1 MKAVSMAVGTLL
13 IGSILLTGCG
23 QNKEQSEQPASSS
36 NTTETKQESGN
47 EQSTTNNTE
56 NSSNEAT
63 GTAGFTEAAKALV
76 DGMKKGAEAGK
87 IDWAQSHKLYT
98 DNVKSVVKSMDDESE
113 SQTDEQLEAALKAGE
128 EGSFSAGV
136 VAQLYDKLL
145 QKTAFLMMRHDFKEA
160 NGKFSDQTVAA
171 QELAEAREVYD
182 GILKGMVEKRDKAY
196 GTLLLEAI
204 DGGFDQ
210 MKQSVEKGD
219 NLAYNLGKQVVDKTL
234 MKAFYLAA
242 GAEKGYGYKIEQ
254 AVKENS
260 LDEAKVEQAEGWAF
274 FQSLKKYLEE
284 YDKESADFIES
295 QFDLSGDI
303 KKVQGEKINQAFV
316 RAFAATAQGEYGE
329 TFENWGKDKAA
340 ITAMEGAL
348 FLDAI
353 RLDLPKALGGEEQGN
368 QLLEQAQKLLD
379 AVKSGDKANAE
390 STFKNVEASIEK
402 LKAYGK

>member
-1 MKAVSMAVGTLL
+1 MKAVSTALGTLL
-13 IGSILLTGCG
+13 IGTILLTGCS
-23 QNKEQSEQPASSS
+23 QSKEPSEPANGASD
-36 NTTETKQESGN
+36 TVEAKQESGN
-47 EQSTTNNTE
+47 TQETTSNKGTST
-56 NSSNEAT
+56 NEISE
-63 GTAGFTEAAKALV
+63 TASFTAAVKSLV

-87 IDWAQSHKLYT
+87 IDWAQTHELYAT
-98 DNVKSVVKSMDDESE
+98 NIKSVVKSMDDESE

-128 EGSFSAGV
+128 EGSFSVGV

-145 QKTAFLMMRHDFKEA
+145 QKTAFLTMRHDFKEA
-160 NGKFSDQTVAA
+160 NEKFSDKTVAND
-171 QELAEAREVYD
+171 ELAEAREVYD

-219 NLAYNLGKQVVDKTL
+219 NLAFNLGKQVVDKTL

-254 AVKENS
+254 AVKENA

-274 FQSLKKYLEE
+274 FQSLKKYVEK
-284 YDKESADFIES
+284 YDKEAADFIES
-295 QFDLSGDI
+295 QFDLSGDA
-303 KKVQGEKINQAFV
+303 KKVQGERINQAFV
-316 RAFAATAQGEYGE
+316 RAFAATSQGEYGE

-348 FLDAI
+348 FLDII
-353 RLDLPKALGGEEQGN
+353 RLDLPKVLGGEEQAN

-379 AVKSGDKANAE
+379 AVKSGDKAQAE
-390 STFKNVEASIEK
+390 SIYKTVEASIEK